1 MDFLNIFGMGKPAQ
15 PKPGELGKNEV
26 FAVFVDA
33 PNMIRKDAKIDLA
46 EVKEILAK
54 EGRISSAF
62 VYVDQYASRKLI
74 EAVINQGYKAV
85 VTSGDVDVAMAVD
98 SVYYAATA
106 KDITAVV
113 FVTRDTD
120 FVPAITRI
128 KELGKRI
135 YIISLR
141 FGFSAALPHY
151 ADRLIMLDQ
160 HSSGFDSRNRYNP
173 HQGFKAFQRKPR
185 NEPPVQADS
194 SAPVGK
200 NDEVKQQ

>member
-1 MDFLNIFGMGKPAQ
+1 MDFLNIFGKGKPA
-15 PKPGELGKNEV
+15 PTRPGEPGRNEV
-26 FAVFVDA
+26 FAVFVDG

-46 EVKEILAK
+46 DVKNILVKE
-54 EGRISSAF
+54 GTVHSAF

-106 KDITAVV
+106 KEVTAVV

-128 KELGKRI
+128 KELGKKI

-160 HSSGFDSRNRYNP
+160 HSGGFEH
-173 HQGFKAFQRKPR
+173 HQGFGQQQGFKTFHRKPR
-185 NEPPVQADS
+185 NEPIYS
-194 SAPVGK
+194 SDK
-200 NDEVKQQ
+200 NNEVKPQ

>member
-1 MDFLNIFGMGKPAQ
+1 MDFLNIFGKGKPA
-15 PKPGELGKNEV
+15 PARPGEPGRNEV
-26 FAVFVDA
+26 FAVFVDG

-46 EVKEILAK
+46 DVKNILVKE
-54 EGRISSAF
+54 GTVHSAF

-106 KDITAVV
+106 KEVTAVV

-128 KELGKRI
+128 KELGKKI

-160 HSSGFDSRNRYNP
+160 HSGGFEHHGFSQQ
-173 HQGFKAFQRKPR
+173 QGFKTFHRKPR
-185 NEPPVQADS
+185 NEPIYS
-194 SAPVGK
+194 SDK
-200 NDEVKQQ
+200 NNEVKPQ